1 MLVTLSLSACSPNKI
16 EQSNPIA
23 PTVVKLSAVTS
34 IDNGNTFR
42 FPATVSA
49 VKTIDVRF
57 EVTGRLV
64 QLDMPTGSIVKAG
77 QLLAMIDPV
86 PFERR
91 VLEKQTKLTQAE
103 RELTRV
109 ASMFSKSLVSQSNMD
124 DAKTSL
130 ELVRIELSDAQQDL
144 SYTKIF
150 APFNAQISHRYVE
163 NNSYISAGE
172 SVARLQDVSQMYFHF
187 SVPERI
193 FTANARRA
201 IASAQIA
208 LIGASEQWYDVEYV
222 EHAAE
227 PNAIS
232 QTYDVVFALA
242 QQDEL
247 VATPGARAIAK
258 VTLLSQANQQ
268 GLSVPINA
276 LVGDNQTG
284 FYVWRYNADDGSLTQ
299 LPVTVASI
307 QDDLAILS
315 HGVVLG
321 DLVVSA
327 GAAKMYDGI
336 IVKPFTGVR

>member
-109 ASMFSKSLVSQSNMD
+109 ASMFSKSLVSPSNMD

-130 ELVRIELSDAQQDL
+130 ELARI
-144 SYTKIF
+144 
-150 APFNAQISHRYVE
+150 
-163 NNSYISAGE
+163 
-172 SVARLQDVSQMYFHF
+172 
-187 SVPERI
+187 
-193 FTANARRA
+193 
-201 IASAQIA
+201 
-208 LIGASEQWYDVEYV
+208 
-222 EHAAE
+222 
-227 PNAIS
+227 
-232 QTYDVVFALA
+232 
-242 QQDEL
+242 
-247 VATPGARAIAK
+247 
-258 VTLLSQANQQ
+258 
-268 GLSVPINA
+268 
-276 LVGDNQTG
+276 
-284 FYVWRYNADDGSLTQ
+284 
-299 LPVTVASI
+299 
-307 QDDLAILS
+307 
-315 HGVVLG
+315 
-321 DLVVSA
+321 
-327 GAAKMYDGI
+327 
-336 IVKPFTGVR
+336 